1 MQLKSLLEKMIEVH
15 ASDVFIIAGLPLAYQ
30 ASGSHVRTD
39 TPPLTPADTQ
49 EYITT
54 VYELAGRDLSLFT
67 DSVNHDDDFS
77 FAVPGVGRFRAN
89 IFRQRGS
96 YGAVIRVIPFGLPDP
111 DEMNIPESVMRLAD
125 LNRGLVL
132 VTGPTGCGKSTTLAC
147 MLDRMNHKRTGHI
160 LTMEDPIE
168 FVHKHGSCI
177 ITQREIPT
185 DIANYSEA
193 LRSAMRESPDVILL
207 GEMRDAETIG
217 TAINAAEMTQL
228 VLSTLHTTSAAD
240 TIERMIDAF
249 PASQQRQIRTQL
261 SLVLQAT
268 ISQMLIPA
276 LDGTTIPVF
285 EVMHMNTAIRNLIRK
300 AMEAPM
306 RAIAQNAGF
315 EGSVMVD
322 KVRHMEKGEGVN
334 FADGTTGKM
343 IEMGVNDPVKVTR
356 TALQSAASVAALILI
371 TECTINEIP
380 KDPDPA
386 AAAAAAGAAGMGG
399 MM

>member
-15 ASDVFIIAGLPLAYQ
+15 ASDAFIIAGLPLAYQ

-39 TPPLTPADTQ
+39 TAPLTPADAQ
-49 EYITT
+49 EHIETI
-54 VYELAGRDLSLFT
+54 YELAGRDLSLFT

-77 FAVPGVGRFRAN
+77 FAVPSVGRFRAN

-177 ITQREIPT
+177 VTQREIPT

-193 LRSAMRESPDVILL
+193 LRSAMRKSPTSSCSA
-207 GEMRDAETIG
+207 RCATPRPS
-217 TAINAAEMTQL
+217 APP
-228 VLSTLHTTSAAD
+228 STLPRWRSWCSPRCTPPAPPTPSSA
-240 TIERMIDAF
+240 
-249 PASQQRQIRTQL
+249 
-261 SLVLQAT
+261 
-268 ISQMLIPA
+268 
-276 LDGTTIPVF
+276 
-285 EVMHMNTAIRNLIRK
+285 
-300 AMEAPM
+300 
-306 RAIAQNAGF
+306 
-315 EGSVMVD
+315 
-322 KVRHMEKGEGVN
+322 
-334 FADGTTGKM
+334 
-343 IEMGVNDPVKVTR
+343 
-356 TALQSAASVAALILI
+356 
-371 TECTINEIP
+371 
-380 KDPDPA
+380 
-386 AAAAAAGAAGMGG
+386 
-399 MM
+399 

>member
-30 ASGSHVRTD
+30 AGGSHVRTD

-49 EYITT
+49 EYIET
-54 VYELAGRDLSLFT
+54 VYKLAGRDLSLFT

-77 FAVPGVGRFRAN
+77 FAVPSVGRFRAN

-177 ITQREIPT
+177 ITQRNIPT

-240 TIERMIDAF
+240 TIEIDRCICNSILMSLELLRICT
-249 PASQQRQIRTQL
+249 PQCKGLCPVCGVNRNQVSCSCSQ
-261 SLVLQAT
+261 SKPEKDNPFSVLQG
-268 ISQMLIPA
+268 L
-276 LDGTTIPVF
+276 LNNE
-285 EVMHMNTAIRNLIRK
+285 EV
-300 AMEAPM
+300 
-306 RAIAQNAGF
+306 
-315 EGSVMVD
+315 
-322 KVRHMEKGEGVN
+322 
-334 FADGTTGKM
+334 
-343 IEMGVNDPVKVTR
+343 
-356 TALQSAASVAALILI
+356 
-371 TECTINEIP
+371 
-380 KDPDPA
+380 
-386 AAAAAAGAAGMGG
+386 
-399 MM
+399 

>member
-39 TPPLTPADTQ
+39 TAPLTPADTQ
-49 EYITT
+49 EYIETI
-54 VYELAGRDLSLFT
+54 YELAGRDLSLFT

-77 FAVPGVGRFRAN
+77 FAVPSVGRFRAN

-147 MLDRMNHKRTGHI
+147 MLDRMNHKRTGH
-160 LTMEDPIE
+160 
-168 FVHKHGSCI
+168 
-177 ITQREIPT
+177 
-185 DIANYSEA
+185 IANYSEA

-268 ISQMLIPA
+268 VSQMLIPA

-285 EVMHMNTAIRNLIRK
+285 EVMHMSTAIRNLIREEK
-300 AMEAPM
+300 TYQIDSV
-306 RAIAQNAGF
+306 IASN
-315 EGSVMVD
+315 
-322 KVRHMEKGEGVN
+322 
-334 FADGTTGKM
+334 
-343 IEMGVNDPVKVTR
+343 
-356 TALQSAASVAALILI
+356 
-371 TECTINEIP
+371 
-380 KDPDPA
+380 
-386 AAAAAAGAAGMGG
+386 GAAGMQTMDQALFNAVREGKVAKDVALQYSHHQEALLRRFQAEG
-399 MM
+399 L

>member
-39 TPPLTPADTQ
+39 TAPLTPADTQ
-49 EYITT
+49 EYIETI
-54 VYELAGRDLSLFT
+54 YELAGRDRS
-67 DSVNHDDDFS
+67 
-77 FAVPGVGRFRAN
+77 R
-89 IFRQRGS
+89 
-96 YGAVIRVIPFGLPDP
+96 LPDQRQPRRRLQLRRPERRPFPCQHISASALLWRRHPRHPLRGARP
-111 DEMNIPESVMRLAD
+111 DEMNIPEPVMRLAD

-217 TAINAAEMTQL
+217 TAINA
-228 VLSTLHTTSAAD
+228 
-240 TIERMIDAF
+240 R
-249 PASQQRQIRTQL
+249 PR
-261 SLVLQAT
+261 
-268 ISQMLIPA
+268 
-276 LDGTTIPVF
+276 
-285 EVMHMNTAIRNLIRK
+285 
-300 AMEAPM
+300 
-306 RAIAQNAGF
+306 
-315 EGSVMVD
+315 
-322 KVRHMEKGEGVN
+322 
-334 FADGTTGKM
+334 
-343 IEMGVNDPVKVTR
+343 
-356 TALQSAASVAALILI
+356 
-371 TECTINEIP
+371 
-380 KDPDPA
+380 
-386 AAAAAAGAAGMGG
+386 
-399 MM
+399 

>member
-39 TPPLTPADTQ
+39 TAPLTPADTQ
-49 EYITT
+49 EYIETI
-54 VYELAGRDLSLFT
+54 YELAGRDLSLFT

-77 FAVPGVGRFRAN
+77 FAVPSVGRFRAN

-96 YGAVIRVIPFGLPDP
+96 YGAVIRVIPFGLPNP

-177 ITQREIPT
+177 IT
-185 DIANYSEA
+185 
-193 LRSAMRESPDVILL
+193 L

-268 ISQMLIPA
+268 VSQMLIPA

-285 EVMHMNTAIRNLIRK
+285 EVMHMNTAIRNLIREEK
-300 AMEAPM
+300 TYQIDSV
-306 RAIAQNAGF
+306 IASNGASGMQTMDQALFNAVR
-315 EGSVMVD
+315 EG
-322 KVRHMEKGEGVN
+322 KVAKDV
-334 FADGTTGKM
+334 
-343 IEMGVNDPVKVTR
+343 
-356 TALQSAASVAALILI
+356 ALQYSHHQEALLRRFQA
-371 TECTINEIP
+371 E
-380 KDPDPA
+380 
-386 AAAAAAGAAGMGG
+386 GL
-399 MM
+399 